1 MYVVAIGP
9 FEHCELETLRDAALS
24 CDLNLR
30 AFDKAAAAV
39 AALPNLS
46 EAPSGF
52 FASRL
57 RTITLL
63 SSWVRQSPELLNVP
77 IVALIEHPSE
87 GQFREAF
94 AAGADDALVG
104 ADVGTLKQRLETLR
118 SAQPARYAPQ
128 TGARHGVA
136 LIAMSDGPLRR
147 WVGRTLRQ
155 AGFELAF
162 AEHAAEVLE
171 VATKRP
177 TLIVTNRDAV
187 TECAGALSHIDNAA
201 SGRRIPTLM
210 LEDDAWQ
217 TAGQTKGQVLF
228 FADEA
233 AARAAHVD
241 ARRSPRVLHESI
253 CAFRLAGTMEPAYGL
268 THNLS
273 REGLYVRTLSPAP
286 VGTELWIELRTAIG
300 VPVHLRGRVVWRRE
314 PGNSSATAPS
324 GFGFQIDRDQS
335 PSLDVRDWEVAY
347 EVLKSAPA
355 SGAIH

>member
-9 FEHCELETLRDAALS
+9 FEHRELETLRDAAIS

-30 AFDKAAAAV
+30 AFDKAAEAV
-39 AALPNLS
+39 AALPNLA

-77 IVALIEHPSE
+77 IVALFEHPTE
-87 GQFREAF
+87 GQFRDAF

-104 ADVGTLKQRLETLR
+104 ADVSTLKQRLETLR
-118 SAQPARYAPQ
+118 STQPVRYTPQ

-155 AGFELAF
+155 AGFDVAF
-162 AEHAAEVLE
+162 AEHGSEVLE
-171 VATKRP
+171 AAFKRP
-177 TLIVTNRDAV
+177 TLIVTNREASQ
-187 TECAGALSHIDNAA
+187 CAEALARIEGHAG
-201 SGRRIPTLM
+201 GRKVPTLM

-217 TAGQTKGQVLF
+217 TAGQTKAQVLF

-241 ARRSPRVLHESI
+241 ARRSQRVMHESI
-253 CAFRLAGTMEPAYGL
+253 CAFRIAGVTEPAYGL

-273 REGLYVRTLSPAP
+273 REGLYVRTLSPAS
-286 VGTELWIELRTAIG
+286 VGTELWIELRTALG

-324 GFGFQIDRDQS
+324 GFGFQIDHDQS
-335 PSLDVRDWEVAY
+335 PSLDVRDWEAAY
-347 EVLKSAPA
+347 EMLKSAA
-355 SGAIH
+355 SSPAIH